1 MVDLDVF
8 VKAASEDEPSVGAVE
23 DGPALANVAHDRRLE
38 ASELA
43 SLGSCA
49 SGWLIAVQPP
59 AGRLIVTQPDEVGY
73 AGVGCASD
81 EACLSS
87 CSSRRCLFTRS
98 FFAAELLARFLV
110 MRSMAVF
117 AGLAI
122 AQSKKGGANLV
133 R

>member
-1 MVDLDVF
+1 
-8 VKAASEDEPSVGAVE
+8 
-23 DGPALANVAHDRRLE
+23 
-38 ASELA
+38 
-43 SLGSCA
+43 
-49 SGWLIAVQPP
+49 
-59 AGRLIVTQPDEVGY
+59 
-73 AGVGCASD
+73 
-81 EACLSS
+81 LSS